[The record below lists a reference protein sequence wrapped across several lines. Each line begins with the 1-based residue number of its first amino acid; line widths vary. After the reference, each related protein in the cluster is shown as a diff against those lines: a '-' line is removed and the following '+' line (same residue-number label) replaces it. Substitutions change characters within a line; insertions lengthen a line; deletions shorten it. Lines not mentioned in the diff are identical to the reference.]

1 MVLQFNPTLLVVGMS
16 LKSMND
22 LSPILVEVLIIKVV
36 ITGADLTE
44 NP

>member
-1 MVLQFNPTLLVVGMS
+1 
-16 LKSMND
+16 MND

-44 NP
+44 NPWKSDSL